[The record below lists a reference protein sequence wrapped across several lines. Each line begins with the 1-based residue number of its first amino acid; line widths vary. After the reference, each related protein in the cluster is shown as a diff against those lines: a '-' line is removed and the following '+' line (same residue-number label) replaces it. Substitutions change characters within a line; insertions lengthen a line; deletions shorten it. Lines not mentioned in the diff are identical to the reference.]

1 MAFDGNGNYQLPSP
15 EFPFIPNTLIDAEGM
30 NIVLSDIGKTLS
42 TFISRDNENGPRANI
57 SWKGFKIVELAAGS
71 ADTDAVNFGQVFKNP
86 SFVTPKAKA
95 SPPNDDNSLLLATT
109 EWVRNIAL
117 NANLPGQSS
126 ATVGF
131 ALTSTGTTA
140 NWTSLDGRGIKY
152 VAKVVPAD
160 SNTITLD
167 WSEAE
172 AHSLTLTKAMTISF
186 SNWPTDRVAVRLLQ
200 LTNAGAFPPVISG
213 IVWVTPTG
221 AESSDFAASG
231 ITWQTAGR
239 DRVILCSVPGST
251 PWAKV
256 IR

>member
-1 MAFDGNGNYQLPSP
+1 MAFDGNGNYILPSP
-15 EFPFIPNTLIDAEGM
+15 EFPFIPNTIIAAEDM
-30 NIVLSDIGKTLS
+30 NNILSDIASTLS
-42 TFISRDNENGPRANI
+42 TFISRNNESGPRVNI
-57 SWKGFKIVELAAGS
+57 SWKGFKIVELAAGT
-71 ADTDAVNFGQVFKNP
+71 ADTDSVNFGQVFNNP
-86 SFVTPKAKA
+86 TFTAPKAKV
-95 SPPNDDNSLLLATT
+95 SPANDDNSLLLATT

-126 ATVGF
+126 ATIGF

-140 NWTSLDGRGIKY
+140 NWTSLDSRGIKY
-152 VAKVVPAD
+152 VAKVVPTD

-167 WSEAE
+167 WAEAE
-172 AHSLTLTKAMTISF
+172 SHSLTLTKAMTINF

-200 LTNAGAFPPVISG
+200 LTNAGAFPPVIAG
-213 IVWVTPTG
+213 VVWITPTG

-231 ITWQTAGR
+231 VTWQTAGR
-239 DRVILCSVPGST
+239 DRVVLCSVPGST